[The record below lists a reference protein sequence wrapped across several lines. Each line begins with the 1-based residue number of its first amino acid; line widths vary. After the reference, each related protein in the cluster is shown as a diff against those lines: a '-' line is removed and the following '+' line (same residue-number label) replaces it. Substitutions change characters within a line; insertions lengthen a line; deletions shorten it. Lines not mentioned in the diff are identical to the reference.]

1 VGGVDRSY
9 GEVHKA
15 VWKGTEVAVKV
26 IAAEKITKD
35 MEKSFQDEVRVMT
48 SLRHPNVVLFM
59 AASTKPPKM
68 CIVMEYMALGSLYD
82 VRRAHCLCRDV
93 EALRLTEE
101 LFARVQLLH
110 NELVP
115 EIPFQLKAKMA
126 YQASKGMHFLHSS
139 GTPNLLRASFF
150 PPPPICAFHSLPDV
164 ALAIQ
169 ASCTAISNRST
180 CCSTTSGTLR

>member
-1 VGGVDRSY
+1 VVVPVAVVVLLALVCFIVVLVVLIKRRGNKSDDWEIEYSELEVGETLGAGGYGQTFSLSLFSLVFRACPPPRAGHDSLRGAPDQVGGRSY

-68 CIVMEYMALGSLYD
+68 CIVMEFMALGSLYD
-82 VRRAHCLCRDV
+82 VRRPLP
-93 EALRLTEE
+93 
-101 LFARVQLLH
+101 FA
-110 NELVP
+110 
-115 EIPFQLKAKMA
+115 A
-126 YQASKGMHFLHSS
+126 
-139 GTPNLLRASFF
+139 TP
-150 PPPPICAFHSLPDV
+150 
-164 ALAIQ
+164 
-169 ASCTAISNRST
+169 
-180 CCSTTSGTLR
+180 